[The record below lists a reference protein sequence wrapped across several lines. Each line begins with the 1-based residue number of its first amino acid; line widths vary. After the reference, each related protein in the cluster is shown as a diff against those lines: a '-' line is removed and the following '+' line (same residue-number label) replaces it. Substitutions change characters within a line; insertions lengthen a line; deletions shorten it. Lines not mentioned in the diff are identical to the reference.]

1 MTLFLTVGVRDTN
14 HRDEFHITT
23 FFRVRFAKGVSLLST
38 SEFLLWSYSNKTF
51 RTKAFFIGITFGGS
65 IWTRGILFHR
75 LFCYSLYWCS
85 RTALVVVFL
94 YGGSIPFVVSLCFA
108 SQRTPTV
115 CAYCAG
121 SISTIGLRSFLLKV
135 SGVSSHLSFCCTSLV
150 SGFII
155 HARAR
160 FVHSQNAQ
168 WIRYIFSRNDKKT
181 VLFIQTHDWNSL
193 PAQSGRPAGP
203 FMENLCART
212 ARLLPCYLPPRGAER
227 PVSPYYKQV
236 ILLNKNKPL
245 IKKISCITHLTAI
258 WILYTRYTWGV

>member
-94 YGGSIPFVVSLCFA
+94 YGEASRLWWASVLLLSEPRQSVRTVRVPYRPSVFAPFCLKSAGLALIWASAVLLWFLALLYRKMHSLSI
-108 SQRTPTV
+108 R
-115 CAYCAG
+115 
-121 SISTIGLRSFLLKV
+121 R
-135 SGVSSHLSFCCTSLV
+135 
-150 SGFII
+150 
-155 HARAR
+155 
-160 FVHSQNAQ
+160 VHNKS
-168 WIRYIFSRNDKKT
+168 D
-181 VLFIQTHDWNSL
+181 
-193 PAQSGRPAGP
+193 
-203 FMENLCART
+203 
-212 ARLLPCYLPPRGAER
+212 
-227 PVSPYYKQV
+227 
-236 ILLNKNKPL
+236 ILLRQKSKFLGYMNSVPPVHCSTFPGKGSAPQIVPGHRGHCSGILNRYHHKGCSYINLICPL
-245 IKKISCITHLTAI
+245 
-258 WILYTRYTWGV
+258 